1 MSEDERV
8 TDALE
13 VLGNEIRMDIVRE
26 LAEADEPLSFTE
38 LRERVGLRDSG
49 QFNYH
54 LTRLCSYFVRDTGD
68 GYELGHAGT
77 RLVATAG
84 VAEASTGNGDSS
96 ATTGTSSPTA
106 DGAEDG
112 LVDVCPV
119 CGEDDCGKLFHV
131 HLTPPW
137 RSSSR

>member
-49 QFNYH
+49 KFNYH

-77 RLVATAG
+77 RLVAAVGTADAG
-84 VAEASTGNGDSS
+84 AANGD
-96 ATTGTSSPTA
+96 APTA
-106 DGAEDG
+106 DVTDED
-112 LVDVCPV
+112 LVDACPV